1 MGVIRQTR
9 RRPHHDHRVST
20 GAREPTGLRRAFARV
35 YQLYWGSGLVDDVPA
50 MAWFLVTACVPLSL
64 GIVAVA
70 SIVLGDAQ
78 QANAV
83 ARKLAAVLPRGAR
96 GQVLELVLRT
106 RRDSPWLLALSI
118 GSMIWACSGATGVIE
133 RVESRLLSLP
143 RRPAVKLKLRQ
154 LMLAAAMAMMIALLA
169 IAAVEATNLRSR
181 LGIHVPGWLLS
192 LAAVPV
198 IAIICALLY
207 RYATVRQLGWMPSL
221 RGGLPAAV
229 MLEATPL
236 LAGYYT
242 RAVAG
247 RTPVQVFLV
256 LAGLLFTCYLIAV
269 GLLVGAG
276 LACTFQRSTDL
287 TSHATGS
294 PVSPDAA
301 GPRSPTV
308 RTRSDDPAS
317 D

>member
-1 MGVIRQTR
+1 M
-9 RRPHHDHRVST
+9 ST
-20 GAREPTGLRRAFARV
+20 GARELTGLRRAITRV
-35 YQLYWGSGLVDDVPA
+35 YQMYWGSGLVDDVPA

-83 ARKLAAVLPRGAR
+83 ARKLAAVLPSGAR

-106 RRDSPWLLALSI
+106 RRDSPWVLALSI

-143 RRPAVKLKLRQ
+143 RRTGVNLKLRQ

-169 IAAVEATNLRSR
+169 IAAVEATDLRSR
-181 LGIHVPGWLLS
+181 LGIHVPGWVLT

-198 IAIICALLY
+198 IAVICALLY
-207 RYATVRQLGWMPSL
+207 RNATVRRLDYTPSL
-221 RGGLPAAV
+221 KGGIPAAV

-236 LAGYYT
+236 VAGYYT

-256 LAGLLFTCYLIAV
+256 LAGLLFTCYLVAV

-276 LACTFQRSTDL
+276 LACTFQRATDL
-287 TSHATGS
+287 ASQAGGSSVSLDTGGGS
-294 PVSPDAA
+294 SGSA
-301 GPRSPTV
+301 
-308 RTRSDDPAS
+308 RTRSEGRTTD
-317 D
+317 